1 MIQKILINAPKN
13 PKKANGKAAH
23 SPILKIN
30 KESVNINTAQM
41 DQSDYNFILMSPN
54 E

>member
-1 MIQKILINAPKN
+1 MIQKILINALKN

-23 SPILKIN
+23 TPTLMII

-41 DQSDYNFILMSPN
+41 DQSDYNFILKSPY